1 MFKEF
6 KEFIAKGNVIDLAV
20 AFIIGGAFKTIIS
33 ALVEKV
39 IMPPIGLAMGGV
51 DFKDLKI
58 VLQDAVVSIGEK
70 GEEIIDKAEVAIG
83 YGAFVQTVI
92 DFLIIAFCVFLI
104 VRTFNKMQELRKKNK
119 KEEEEAP
126 AAPPEPTKEEVLL
139 GEIRDL
145 LKK

>member
-6 KEFIAKGNVIDLAV
+6 KEFIAKGNVVDLAV
-20 AFIIGGAFKTIIS
+20 ALIMGGAFKTIIT

-39 IMPPIGLAMGGV
+39 IMPPVGLAMGGV
-51 DFKDLKI
+51 DFKDLKY
-58 VLQDAVVSIGEK
+58 VMQKAVVSVGEK

-83 YGAFVQTVI
+83 YGAFAQAVI
-92 DFLIIAFCVFLI
+92 DFLIIAFCVFLM
-104 VRTFNKMQELRKKNK
+104 VRTFNKMQEMRKKK
-119 KEEEEAP
+119 EEEAP
-126 AAPPEPTKEEVLL
+126 AAPPAPSKEEVLL

>member
-51 DFKDLKI
+51 DFKDLKL
-58 VLQDAVVSIGEK
+58 VLQEAVVSVGEK

-126 AAPPEPTKEEVLL
+126 AAEPEPTKEEVLL